1 MRTIDDRSGTA
12 GYTVSTPE
20 EALLALSA
28 DIEKRL
34 SMGLC
39 WIWDYEHPDAAD
51 AAAGG
56 DDADGDRER
65 RTVRAVAAQRSG
77 VLGAALRHGDAHAES
92 GRWRWSPWELRF
104 DAFAEAN
111 VMDWPR
117 TVGELRG
124 EAALAEATIGELA
137 AHLNAG
143 LRGDLAAV
151 LGDCAD
157 FVLPGRGHARDR
169 AETSETVWERF
180 RADSDL
186 YELDAQQTIAAIKAG
201 PALWDALDEWTPAG
215 GVDGDPYAVCRYA
228 WGPMRARVQLT
239 AAELLAAYLAG
250 DAELALHRIVID
262 YGDGPTELIWP
273 DQPRTCCG
281 QQSGHNGTAP
291 AANVHHWG
299 RPNAYL
305 YAHGRLLPGL
315 RRCPLRQPV
324 DPPAPRQRRDHA
336 SRRERTPR
344 SAPPGD
350 AAGDRPRRRRRH
362 RLRPTP
368 LNPTRRAGAAP
379 DARPPSTVTP
389 SAADRP
395 HRRSA

>member
-1 MRTIDDRSGTA
+1 MRTIDERSGTV

-34 SMGLC
+34 STGLR
-39 WIWDYEHPDAAD
+39 WIWDYEHPDAADAAD

-77 VLGAALRHGDAHAES
+77 VLGAALRHGDAHPES
-92 GRWRWSPWELRF
+92 GQWRWSPWELRF

-117 TVGELRG
+117 TVGALRG

-157 FVLPGRGHARDR
+157 FVLPGRGHSRDR
-169 AETSETVWERF
+169 AETAETVWERF
-180 RADSDL
+180 CADSDL
-186 YELDAQQTIAAIKAG
+186 YELDAQQAIAAIKAG
-201 PALWDALDEWTPAG
+201 PARWDALDEWTPAG

-228 WGPMRARVQLT
+228 WGPLRARVQLT
-239 AAELLAAYLAG
+239 AAELLATYLAG
-250 DAELALHRIVID
+250 DAELVLHRIVID

-273 DQPRTCCG
+273 DQPRACCG

-299 RPNAYL
+299 RPSAYL
-305 YAHGRLLPGL
+305 YAHGRYCRVCGAARYGSLLTRRRLDSDETTPLGETEPLETLPPATLLAIARDGVDAIACDL
-315 RRCPLRQPV
+315 RR
-324 DPPAPRQRRDHA
+324 
-336 SRRERTPR
+336 
-344 SAPPGD
+344 
-350 AAGDRPRRRRRH
+350 
-362 RLRPTP
+362 
-368 LNPTRRAGAAP
+368 
-379 DARPPSTVTP
+379 
-389 SAADRP
+389 
-395 HRRSA
+395 